1 MSVAG
6 RVLLSRDG
14 KITHNLVHIEKPIL
28 CIPNLAIHLD
38 RETNNKFSP
47 NKESHLVPILA
58 TTIHE
63 KLNSLS
69 APKESEKAESGDIIR
84 QADKHHSVLIDL
96 ICKELHCTPEEIVDL
111 ELQLVDT
118 QPAVLGGA
126 FEEFIFGGRLDN
138 QVGAYCSI
146 KSIIEAANDNDS
158 LASETG
164 KKIQSLLN
172 QWFNKLN
179 II

>member
-6 RVLLSRDG
+6 RVLLSRNG

-47 NKESHLVPILA
+47 NKETHLVPILA

-63 KLNSLS
+63 KLNSPS
-69 APKESEKAESGDIIR
+69 VPKESENTVR
-84 QADKHHSVLIDL
+84 QVDKHHSVLIDL
-96 ICKELHCTPEEIVDL
+96 ICKEIHCTPEEIVDL

-146 KSIIEAANDNDS
+146 KSIIEATNDHDS

-164 KKIQSLLN
+164 E
-172 QWFNKLN
+172 
-179 II
+179 